1 MAKYN
6 YWLTQEGL
14 TLLEGWARDGLTN
27 GQIAHNMGID
37 EATFYRY
44 QKRFCEM
51 RKAIKKGKEVV
62 DYEVENA
69 LLKRALGYEFQET
82 KTKTTINGIETT
94 IITKH
99 IPPDTGAAAF
109 WLKNRRPDK
118 WRDRPEPEGDAALLK
133 KAKELLEDID
143 SVVDKETE
151 RIPDEL

>member
-1 MAKYN
+1 MAKGKYE

-14 TLLEGWARDGLTN
+14 TLLEGWARDGLTDQ
-27 GQIAHNMGID
+27 QISKNCNINTD
-37 EATFYRY
+37 TLYTWKKKYPEIS
-44 QKRFCEM
+44 E
-51 RKAIKKGKEVV
+51 AIKKGKEVV
-62 DYEVENA
+62 DYEV
-69 LLKRALGYEFQET
+69 
-82 KTKTTINGIETT
+82 NGIETT

-118 WRDRPEPEGDAALLK
+118 WRDKPEPEGDAVLLK

-143 SVVDKETE
+143 SVVDKEAE